1 MSALVNHHLHSS
13 TQRSP
18 AESRLPSHS
27 VCQVTPITGAGPLG
41 DSDST
46 RSFRQ
51 HSFAARYPPALLMF
65 TPPLS
70 QPPQTRPAPS
80 RANLVP
86 DELLVPQE
94 PAPAALPWSQ
104 KYKVAR
110 RLRWSAV
117 LVPLALVLLVA
128 TTRFLSHP
136 VAFDL
141 LIPGAHKEPHTWTE
155 MILDWSPHMA
165 HTSPSHPHDV
175 LVRRSA
181 TPTVAPPLPQN
192 PALPTP
198 FPQPFDTTLST
209 NFSTTQCYNFFL
221 NMTQTTPFRSCRPFS
236 LLLTHSHEFQE
247 VMSLKSGNRMD

>member
-1 MSALVNHHLHSS
+1 
-13 TQRSP
+13 
-18 AESRLPSHS
+18 
-27 VCQVTPITGAGPLG
+27 
-41 DSDST
+41 
-46 RSFRQ
+46 
-51 HSFAARYPPALLMF
+51 MF